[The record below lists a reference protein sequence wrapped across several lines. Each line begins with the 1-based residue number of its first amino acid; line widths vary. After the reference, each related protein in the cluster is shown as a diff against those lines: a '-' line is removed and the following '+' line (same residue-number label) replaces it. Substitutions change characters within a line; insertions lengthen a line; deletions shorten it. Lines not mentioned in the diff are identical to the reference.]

1 MGHNLEDVKL
11 GWKKF
16 FLSIKFNRGM
26 IATNRGMIAT
36 NFMIIYYVLSL
47 FLGQA
52 GICTDFH
59 MANWY
64 NFTKSCQ

>member
-1 MGHNLEDVKL
+1 MGYNLEDFKL

-16 FLSIKFNRGM
+16 YLSINF
-26 IATNRGMIAT
+26 NRGMIAT

-52 GICTDFH
+52 GICTDLR
-59 MANWY
+59 MANWC
-64 NFTKSCQ
+64 NFSES

>member
-1 MGHNLEDVKL
+1 MGYNLDDFKL

-16 FLSIKFNRGM
+16 YLSIKF
-26 IATNRGMIAT
+26 NRGMIAT

-52 GICTDFH
+52 GICTDLR
-59 MANWY
+59 MANWC
-64 NFTKSCQ
+64 NFSES